1 MKEIAAAES
10 NEVVYVLWHLI
21 RLHEIIT
28 APHLHAEA
36 SCQDII
42 VTQTSRRKIQVMCV
56 PRTVY

>member
-1 MKEIAAAES
+1 MKEIATAES

-36 SCQDII
+36 SCQGHHSLSNQQKKD
-42 VTQTSRRKIQVMCV
+42 TSS
-56 PRTVY
+56 